1 MRKRVAEMQQLARR
15 TEDFTTGGYTEAFTG
30 DVISHSYALSKEGF
44 REEVPKRITDGDFG
58 FCRTQKRTLP
68 PRKGSIN
75 GDQYGALALAAL
87 KTIGTHA
94 KDGAYNKTTLNAFYA
109 KEQELKQLLK
119 ADPKN
124 NGAKHYLDIM
134 AKVKHAE
141 VTQTTIPPQDVS
153 IKVDVSKLN
162 TNPQTKYISLTDHVK
177 KYMAANG
184 GDYNLISEWCVA
196 QKEDSWRPKAVERK
210 VLQLASRGLNW
221 QPPPETPGVW
231 YGDKGQRWDEFDKAR
246 GFYEKHPQQL
256 RRDLQSV
263 AQYKAAVQLLLEN
276 AEFEGNDPK
285 TRTTILF
292 RTEAKDVV
300 GNVKPG
306 ETCKNG
312 IGPAESF
319 SVFRTVCVFSADRGT
334 IARVPWSRINASYF
348 MERTPGLRD
357 DLFAGD
363 HENEFNVDAVGLGR
377 VYVGTVT
384 MNEQVKSFTHFLR

>member
-1 MRKRVAEMQQLARR
+1 MRKRVSEMQQLARR
-15 TEDFTTGGYTEAFTG
+15 TEDFTAGGYTEDFTG

-58 FCRTQKRTLP
+58 FCRTQNRTP
-68 PRKGSIN
+68 PSKGSIN

-94 KDGAYNKTTLNAFYA
+94 KDGAYNQTTLKDFYE

-124 NGAKHYLDIM
+124 KGAKHYLDIM

-141 VTQTTIPPQDVS
+141 ATQTTIPPQDVS
-153 IKVDVSKLN
+153 IKVDVSNLN
-162 TNPQTKYISLTDHVK
+162 TEPPTKHISLTDHIK
-177 KYMAANG
+177 QYMNAAG
-184 GDYNLISEWCVA
+184 GDYNLISEWCKNQA
-196 QKEDSWRPKAVERK
+196 RDSWKQKAVERK

-221 QPPPETPGVW
+221 QPPPDAPGVW
-231 YGDKGQRWDEFDKAR
+231 YGDVGQRRDKFDKAR
-246 GFYEKHPQQL
+246 EYYEKHPQQL

-285 TRTTILF
+285 TRSTILF
-292 RTEAKDVV
+292 RTEKKDVV
-300 GNVKPG
+300 GNVKIG
-306 ETCKNG
+306 ELCKHN

-319 SVFRTVCVFSADRGT
+319 SVFRTVRIFGADRGT

-348 MERTPGLRD
+348 LERTPGDCD

-363 HENEFNVDAVGLGR
+363 HENEFNVDAVGLER
-377 VYVGTVT
+377 VYTGVVKA
-384 MNEQVKSFTHFLR
+384 NERVKSFTHFLR